1 MSLAGDARSQGV
13 VASPQLQRPAPGDA
27 REHRYVE
34 NADGDDGVDGPGAE
48 HGGDQNREQQGGKCK
63 HQIIAAHDELVDRAA
78 AGSRPQPQ
86 RHADENTDDHRQQ
99 GHAHR
104 VLGAGHDHRQHVA
117 AQLIGAEPVMQI
129 GRLQLVDDGQNG
141 RIVRRPKL
149 GDRCCSD
156 KNARDGRA
164 DDEADAA
171 RPGSIA
177 RSKDAHAAPACTG
190 VLIRRR
196 GCADADWP
204 ARRKGPPET
213 SRSPPQTPAR
223 SRHSAR
229 RSDRA
234 ARWPGTPTVPG
245 PAERTR
251 SR

>member
-34 NADGDDGVDGPGAE
+34 NADGDDG
-48 HGGDQNREQQGGKCK
+48 
-63 HQIIAAHDELVDRAA
+63 L
-78 AGSRPQPQ
+78 
-86 RHADENTDDHRQQ
+86 
-99 GHAHR
+99 
-104 VLGAGHDHRQHVA
+104 
-117 AQLIGAEPVMQI
+117 
-129 GRLQLVDDGQNG
+129 
-141 RIVRRPKL
+141 
-149 GDRCCSD
+149 
-156 KNARDGRA
+156 DGRA

-245 PAERTR
+245 
-251 SR
+251 